1 MWLCRPSVRY
11 AACPERAWLTLC
23 VPGAVRAWHRMGVV
37 GGHNYTPEFLKEMLD
52 DLKAGLTDKSLP
64 FGVDLLLPKVGEGYS
79 NPDPHPKPS
88 PDPHPDPSANPNP
101 NANPQPSL

>member
-64 FGVDLLLPKVGEGYS
+64 FGVDLLLPKVGE
-79 NPDPHPKPS
+79 
-88 PDPHPDPSANPNP
+88 ATLTLTLTPNL
-101 NANPQPSL
+101 ALTLTLTLALTRTQR

>member
-1 MWLCRPSVRY
+1 
-11 AACPERAWLTLC
+11 
-23 VPGAVRAWHRMGVV
+23 MGVV

-79 NPDPHPKPS
+79 NPDPDPNLVLPKVPTLTLTLALTYCC
-88 PDPHPDPSANPNP
+88 PRWTRATLTLTLAPNL
-101 NANPQPSL
+101 SLTLTQA